1 MTSRP
6 TDYKR
11 HYWAAPISHYE
22 LPKEERE
29 RLRVRLKDG
38 LVAHCLTQVWLIQQ
52 LQNVGLTTDK
62 SELCSILA
70 GTRSGPKV
78 DEILV
83 ESDRVMT
90 AYDDFLRAVDKEH
103 NGLWTKL
110 CKKKDGTA

>member
-22 LPKEERE
+22 LPEEERE
-29 RLRVRLKDG
+29 RLRIHVKDRLT
-38 LVAHCLTQVWLIQQ
+38 AHCLTQVWLIQQ
-52 LQNVGLTTDK
+52 LQNAGLTTDK

-70 GTRSGPKV
+70 GTRFGPKV

-83 ESDRVMT
+83 ESDRIIT
-90 AYDDFLRAVDKEH
+90 AYDDFLCAVDKKH
-103 NGLWTKL
+103 SSLWTKI
-110 CKKKDGTA
+110 CKKKS